1 MLPLLISHF
10 SHLFPVSTASSSP
23 GLILSHH
30 NRNDGTFVAYNFTE
44 VGSGPRY
51 SVTSNIGLNV
61 NVVNTPGSRNGG
73 TFSGDGGSPLP
84 RSRSSIIGK
93 LKKKGFRS
101 KGRSGGGHVS
111 DSEVFRSHESRLQE
125 MVDSDVE
132 SIPTPAS
139 RRFPSFFLGK
149 RGSSGCSINNG
160 NTSSSRRDCCYIEM
174 NPVAVPNPDAL
185 DTNKILAGLVQP
197 RPSSSNRDRR
207 MSLDDF
213 MKVTEAKIR
222 KRKLLEIEGYNIHD
236 LDKRMSPSS
245 LMSETSFIGQDGFS
259 PHSNIPAIAEIHV
272 ITENSMEEVDSN
284 ISNGSRSPSNPK
296 LTVEHWSSDRENSL
310 SEKLPVLKQ
319 ESEIEGILTD
329 IRSIQRAAAVDA
341 STTSHSEDS
350 DHREISGKGSILRPA
365 SPRPRL
371 SRPPSGF
378 SSSSS
383 DSKDTAAQTIIVVPS
398 ITVTEVCV
406 DYESPLY
413 PEDVDEA
420 QEAQDKYQEPVEG
433 GRQTS
438 SRTFDRESA
447 ASSYHKKCF
456 DMSMRRASVP
466 NPGMQIEGGGGGSA
480 GESRVRGESGKVG
493 LSTTRKYSLDVEKP
507 KITITADYDA
517 QIHQSTKCTRRRV
530 STGQCSDRTVSES
543 NISTSGYSSFS
554 SPGISRASSSSP
566 ITDFTT
572 SLQTMETVPKVTLRN
587 DVGTMCGGVNS
598 SSGSTETGKQSK
610 HKSTFGNF
618 LTIPTVS
625 YSLVPHQ
632 TSNSPP
638 LKGGKK
644 DGDNGGRHFVF
655 PSSSPIPSRRASQ
668 ESRDEGI
675 DVSSL
680 NSTSSSCKIFFHPN
694 SPTSSILRE
703 RFTHTTRYSLEST
716 AEETSSMNFK
726 MGGSRIIHNS
736 RSFDCFP
743 DPSTS
748 QNDLLKVQKVSR
760 QPSWPGLLLPPPEG
774 SPSSD
779 SDADTIREQEHERKL
794 MLLKRQER
802 RSRSG
807 SNQSLDKSHEKG
819 HQSRREVF
827 KSRSRSPLTRF
838 SQSTDAAYHDDSSY
852 SSVQSRRENT
862 RPGFVRCNSARSL
875 IMSHSLYA
883 DEETSSSSES
893 LLSSSP
899 DDDNSSNVT
908 TIKTARSMNTIIFP
922 SPSRASTTTS
932 GSGRDSENL
941 FYPTLPGV
949 IKKSPSERILIQMR
963 ETSQRYEHSHALL

>member
-1 MLPLLISHF
+1 M
-10 SHLFPVSTASSSP
+10 
-23 GLILSHH
+23 LSHH

-61 NVVNTPGSRNGG
+61 NVVNTPGSRNG

-132 SIPTPAS
+132 SVPTPAS

-160 NTSSSRRDCCYIEM
+160 NTGSSRRDCCYIEM
-174 NPVAVPNPDAL
+174 NPVNSNVAVPNPDAL
-185 DTNKILAGLVQP
+185 DTNKILAGLIQP

-236 LDKRMSPSS
+236 LDKKMSPCS
-245 LMSETSFIGQDGFS
+245 LISETSFIGQDGFS
-259 PHSNIPAIAEIHV
+259 PHSNIPTIAEIHV

-310 SEKLPVLKQ
+310 SDKLPVLKQ

-329 IRSIQRAAAVDA
+329 IRSIQRAAAVDV

-350 DHREISGKGSILRPA
+350 DHREIGKGSILRPA

-383 DSKDTAAQTIIVVPS
+383 DSKDAAAQIVVPA

-406 DYESPLY
+406 EYEPPLY
-413 PEDVDEA
+413 PEDVDEEA

-466 NPGMQIEGGGGGSA
+466 NPGMHIKGGGGGGRGGSA
-480 GESRVRGESGKVG
+480 GESRVRGESGKVD

-572 SLQTMETVPKVTLRN
+572 SLQTMETIPKVTLRS
-587 DVGTMCGGVNS
+587 DVGTMCAGGGPMSPVNSSS
-598 SSGSTETGKQSK
+598 SSGSTGGETGKQSK

-632 TSNSPP
+632 HQTSNSPP

-644 DGDNGGRHFVF
+644 DGDNGARHFVF
-655 PSSSPIPSRRASQ
+655 PSPIPSRRASQ

-680 NSTSSSCKIFFHPN
+680 NSTSSSSKIMFHPN
-694 SPTSSILRE
+694 SPTSSIRRE

-716 AEETSSMNFK
+716 AEETCSMNVK

-748 QNDLLKVQKVSR
+748 QNDLLKVREVSR

-819 HQSRREVF
+819 QHQSRRELF

-852 SSVQSRRENT
+852 SSVQSRQGNT

-899 DDDNSSNVT
+899 DGDNSSNVT
-908 TIKTARSMNTIIFP
+908 TIKTARSMNIIFP
-922 SPSRASTTTS
+922 SPSRPSTTTS
-932 GSGRDSENL
+932 GPGRDSEHL
-941 FYPTLPGV
+941 FYPTLSGGV

-963 ETSQRYEHSHALL
+963 ETSQRYEHSHARLL